1 MKLKKGSKEA
11 RDFMAKIRAKKSL
24 GAVKKR
30 QMPKQNKKEIGTR
43 KFQNNTE
50 MVLKGYDHN
59 GNELWVTAKYYDK
72 PKMNERKKN
81 KNSTLKGNKHTDN
94 KSHNYKINISGLDF
108 FEKNRLEY
116 NKYDHLTIYR
126 NYRGRDSA
134 KLNNK
139 VIALKKAYNLIDKGE
154 YKFYNQ
160 INLGSMLAVQYRKL
174 K

>member
-11 RDFMAKIRAKKSL
+11 RDFMAKIRAKKKGTKKPIKKSAL
-24 GAVKKR
+24 KKAVKKVAT
-30 QMPKQNKKEIGTR
+30 KKAVKRIAGE
-43 KFQNNTE
+43 
-50 MVLKGYDHN
+50 
-59 GNELWVTAKYYDK
+59 
-72 PKMNERKKN
+72 
-81 KNSTLKGNKHTDN
+81 KHTDN

-160 INLGSMLAVQYRKL
+160 INLGSMLAVDYRKL

>member
-81 KNSTLKGNKHTDN
+81 KKSILKGNKHTDI
-94 KSHNYKINISGLDF
+94 KSHNYKINISGVETKQTYDVYF
-108 FEKNRLEY
+108 NNEY
-116 NKYDHLTIYR
+116 
-126 NYRGRDSA
+126 DS
-134 KLNNK
+134 NNK
-139 VIALKKAYNLIDKGE
+139 GFKESLSFCKRYIKMYNNTKESYFAD
-154 YKFYNQ
+154 YKNGYVQ
-160 INLGSMLAVQYRKL
+160 IINNKTGNVVYSTKVK
-174 K
+174 